1 MRGHG
6 KISKQMRGVFH
17 VRCNKMADWSLML
30 KLAVD
35 NHQPGSNQRTSFF
48 LGQIAPDD
56 DVGVAGFVFQRDEGD
71 AAGCAGALATGNK
84 PCHGCMRPEGIFLR
98 LAACWVPASRPRSSF
113 RMHAQCGDRCCGN
126 RR

>member
-1 MRGHG
+1 M
-6 KISKQMRGVFH
+6 
-17 VRCNKMADWSLML
+17 RCNKMADWSLML

-35 NHQPGSNQRTSFF
+35 NHQPGSNQHTSFF

-84 PCHGCMRPEGIFLR
+84 PRHTDIATGGNLLR

-113 RMHAQCGDRCCGN
+113 RGCTRSV
-126 RR
+126 RPVLR